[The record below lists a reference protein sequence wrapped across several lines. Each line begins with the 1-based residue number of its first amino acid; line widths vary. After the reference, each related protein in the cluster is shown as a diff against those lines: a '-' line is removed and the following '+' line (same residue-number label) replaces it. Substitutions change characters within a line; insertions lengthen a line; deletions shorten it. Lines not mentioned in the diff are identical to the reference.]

1 MKVYFC
7 FCFCLLARLVN
18 DNQDSIKLDF
28 RVSRC
33 WAYGGFTARRCQ
45 RDTVGSLAAV
55 INPSALPLN
64 LIPYALLVARAD
76 TLAYVLP

>member
-1 MKVYFC
+1 MYFPSGTV
-7 FCFCLLARLVN
+7 LLPALVM
-18 DNQDSIKLDF
+18 LDF

-33 WAYGGFTARRCQ
+33 WAYGVFTARRCQ